1 MMDKIDSE
9 FGHLLRDL
17 NQPWLSADN
26 LIMFADII
34 HAKGAALNNTWGFID
49 GTVRPISRPR
59 IHQKIVYNGNKRQH
73 AVKYQSI
80 TTPNRMI
87 ANLYGPV
94 EGKHH
99 DATMLRMSGL
109 MPILESFSLGPQH
122 ERLYIYGDPTYPL
135 RWYLQGPFRGA
146 HLTQQQKASND
157 SMAKVGVS
165 VEWLFG
171 NVISNFKFSDFKKN
185 QKIGLSNAGKMFR
198 VSALLTNTH
207 TSLYRNNCTNYFD
220 LDFPTVEEYF
230 F

>member
-17 NQPWLSADN
+17 NQPWLFADN
-26 LIMFADII
+26 LIMFADAI

-59 IHQKIVYNGNKRQH
+59 MHQKIVYNGHKRQH

-80 TTPNRMI
+80 TTPNRII

-122 ERLYIYGDPTYPL
+122 ERLCIYGDPTYPL
-135 RWYLQGPFRGA
+135 RWYLQGHSG
-146 HLTQQQKASND
+146 
-157 SMAKVGVS
+157 
-165 VEWLFG
+165 E
-171 NVISNFKFSDFKKN
+171 
-185 QKIGLSNAGKMFR
+185 
-198 VSALLTNTH
+198 H
-207 TSLYRNNCTNYFD
+207 TLRNNKKLSMIAWPKF
-220 LDFPTVEEYF
+220 EYRWSGYLEMSSTTSNLVTLKKIRK
-230 F
+230 